1 MDRDHLPGDPRR
13 QLRDLGLPARDP
25 ARVPGACRALREP
38 GAADRDHPHR
48 AALAR
53 CRADR
58 RVAYARRQQ
67 HLHPDR
73 VHGAGGARCEER
85 DPDRGIRARA
95 GIRRPDSGAGGDRGE
110 PAAAAADRPDFDRL
124 HHGCAAARP
133 FGRGRRG
140 DAPGDGHRGV
150 RRHDRGY
157 RVRYFPHPGVLRAA
171 TRADRQSAA
180 QAPRRDC
187 ARGGRISGRRR
198 AGEPGVASDE
208 AGGAMKFLSA
218 LLVLLLTACATS
230 LPKIE
235 QEKLPQPPQA
245 FKEGDGRWAQAPPAE
260 AQPRGEW
267 WKAFSDPVLDD
278 LVERANRSNTSIQLA
293 AARLAQARAFVR
305 TTDADRSPQIGVGAS
320 AARAQGIVG
329 GVAVTTP
336 RNILATGV
344 DFSYEVDLFGRL
356 SHATDAATLDA
367 QAQAGL
373 LQSARLLVQAQVAQ
387 TYLALRALDA
397 ERSLV
402 RSTVGAYRET
412 LTLTE
417 RRWRA
422 GDVAELDVA
431 RASTEVAAPESDAL
445 ALDRQ
450 RAELEHA
457 LAVLVGE
464 VVSSFSLPV
473 AEWNSA
479 LPVIPAGLPSTL
491 LTRRPDVSAAQQGM
505 LAAQARV
512 GVAKA
517 AYFPRVALT
526 GTAGYASTDLSDLLQ
541 WSSRAWLLGA
551 VASLPVF
558 DGGRRKAGIES
569 ASAQLEGDVARYRE
583 QVLVAFKDVEDQLS
597 GLRLLSEQAEAQGR
611 AVQSSSRSTALSD
624 VRYRSGY
631 VSQLDLLDAQRSEL
645 RNRRQ
650 GLQVRSAQYQSAVA
664 LVRALGGGWD

>member
-1 MDRDHLPGDPRR
+1 
-13 QLRDLGLPARDP
+13 
-25 ARVPGACRALREP
+25 
-38 GAADRDHPHR
+38 
-48 AALAR
+48 
-53 CRADR
+53 
-58 RVAYARRQQ
+58 
-67 HLHPDR
+67 
-73 VHGAGGARCEER
+73 
-85 DPDRGIRARA
+85 
-95 GIRRPDSGAGGDRGE
+95 
-110 PAAAAADRPDFDRL
+110 
-124 HHGCAAARP
+124 
-133 FGRGRRG
+133 
-140 DAPGDGHRGV
+140 
-150 RRHDRGY
+150 
-157 RVRYFPHPGVLRAA
+157 
-171 TRADRQSAA
+171 
-180 QAPRRDC
+180 
-187 ARGGRISGRRR
+187 
-198 AGEPGVASDE
+198 
-208 AGGAMKFLSA
+208 MKFASV
-218 LLVLLLTACATS
+218 LLVLLLAGCATS

-235 QEKLPQPPQA
+235 PDKLPQPPQA
-245 FKEGDGRWAQAPPAE
+245 FKEGDGRWTQAPPAE

-278 LVERANRSNTSIQLA
+278 LVERAGRGNTSIQVA

-305 TTDADRSPQIGVGAS
+305 ATDADRAPQVGVGAS
-320 AARAQGIVG
+320 ATRAQGIVG
-329 GVAVTTP
+329 GVAVVQP
-336 RNILATGV
+336 RNIFATGV

-367 QAQAGL
+367 QAQEGL

-431 RASTEVAAPESDAL
+431 RASTEVAATESDAL

-457 LAVLVGE
+457 LAVLLGE

-491 LTRRPDVSAAQQGM
+491 LTRRPDVSAAQQTM

-526 GTAGYASTDLSDLLQ
+526 GTAGYASTDISDLFE

-551 VASLPVF
+551 IASLPVF

-569 ASAQLEGDVARYRE
+569 ASAQLEGEVARYRD
-583 QVLVAFKDVEDQLS
+583 QVLVAFKDVEDELS
-597 GLRLLSEQAEAQGR
+597 ALRLLSEQAEAQGR

-650 GLQVRSAQYQSAVA
+650 ALQVRAAQYQAAVG
-664 LVRALGGGWD
+664 LVRALGGSWAESGPSSTGASS

>member
-1 MDRDHLPGDPRR
+1 MK
-13 QLRDLGLPARDP
+13 
-25 ARVPGACRALREP
+25 
-38 GAADRDHPHR
+38 
-48 AALAR
+48 LAS
-53 CRADR
+53 
-58 RVAYARRQQ
+58 V
-67 HLHPDR
+67 
-73 VHGAGGARCEER
+73 
-85 DPDRGIRARA
+85 
-95 GIRRPDSGAGGDRGE
+95 
-110 PAAAAADRPDFDRL
+110 
-124 HHGCAAARP
+124 
-133 FGRGRRG
+133 
-140 DAPGDGHRGV
+140 
-150 RRHDRGY
+150 
-157 RVRYFPHPGVLRAA
+157 VL
-171 TRADRQSAA
+171 
-180 QAPRRDC
+180 
-187 ARGGRISGRRR
+187 I
-198 AGEPGVASDE
+198 
-208 AGGAMKFLSA
+208 
-218 LLVLLLTACATS
+218 LLLAACSTS

-235 QEKLPQPPQA
+235 AEKLPQPPAA
-245 FKEGDGRWAQAPPAE
+245 FKEGDGRWTQAAPAE

-267 WKAFSDPVLDD
+267 WKAFGDPVLDD
-278 LVERANRSNTSIQLA
+278 LVERANRSNTSIQAA

-305 TTDADRSPQIGVGAS
+305 ATDADRAPQIGVGAS
-320 AARAQGIVG
+320 ATRAQGIVG
-329 GVAVTTP
+329 GTFVGPA
-336 RNILATGV
+336 RNIFAAGA

-367 QAQAGL
+367 QAQEGL

-387 TYLALRALDA
+387 TYLALRALDD

-412 LTLTE
+412 LALTD

-422 GDVAELDVA
+422 GDVAELDVT
-431 RASTEVAAPESDAL
+431 RATTEVAATESDAL

-450 RAELEHA
+450 RAGLEHA

-491 LTRRPDVSAAQQGM
+491 LTRRPDVSAAQQTM

-526 GTAGYASTDLSDLLQ
+526 GTAGYASTDLSDLFE

-569 ASAQLEGDVARYRE
+569 ATAQMEGEVARYRE
-583 QVLVAFKDVEDQLS
+583 QILVAFKDVEDELS
-597 GLRLLSEQAEAQGR
+597 SLRLLAEQSEAQGR

-624 VRYRSGY
+624 VRYRNGY

-650 GLQVRSAQYQSAVA
+650 ALQVRSAQYQSTIA